1 MGIKF
6 NNTATINNLMF
17 NKIAN
22 VLINSTKNNNFII
35 MVKKLIRRF
44 ETDSQKES
52 KKWANENSISLDDY
66 CNKINSD
73 IWKESI
79 DACNKIKLKSNKTL
93 SNLNSRL
100 SRAGAYPLIY
110 FHCRILN
117 PDVVVETGVGVG
129 WSSFAILES
138 LKVNGNGQLFS
149 SDFPY
154 FRIKNPEQ
162 YIGAI
167 VPESI
172 RNNWFLD
179 IRGDEIAIP
188 RICAKVKNIDLFHY
202 DSDKS
207 YAGRLFAI
215 RQIQKKLSSNSIVIF
230 DDIEDNLFFKH
241 LVEYLNCEYQIFE
254 FAGKF
259 VGQLKG
265 INLINQENINI

>member
-1 MGIKF
+1 MGIKI

-22 VLINSTKNNNFII
+22 ILINSTKNNNFII

-44 ETDSQKES
+44 ETDSKKES

-100 SRAGAYPLIY
+100 GGAGAYPLIY

-162 YIGAI
+162 YIGAV

-172 RNNWFLD
+172 RNNWFLEEM
-179 IRGDEIAIP
+179 RLLFLEYVKRL
-188 RICAKVKNIDLFHY
+188 RI
-202 DSDKS
+202 
-207 YAGRLFAI
+207 
-215 RQIQKKLSSNSIVIF
+215 
-230 DDIEDNLFFKH
+230 
-241 LVEYLNCEYQIFE
+241 
-254 FAGKF
+254 
-259 VGQLKG
+259 
-265 INLINQENINI
+265 

>member
-1 MGIKF
+1 VGIKI

-22 VLINSTKNNNFII
+22 ILINSTKNNNFII

-44 ETDSQKES
+44 ETDSKKES

-100 SRAGAYPLIY
+100 GGAGAYPLIY

-162 YIGAI
+162 YIGAV

-188 RICAKVKNIDLFHY
+188 RICEKVKNIDLFHY

-230 DDIEDNLFFKH
+230 DDIEDNLFFKN
-241 LVEYLNCEYQIFE
+241 LVEYLNCEYQVFE

-259 VGQLKG
+259 AGQLKG
-265 INLINQENINI
+265 IDLINQENINI